1 MSPTTRTVC
10 WLCSIRLKRR
20 ARVTASGPSDEPVK
34 FLGRIITGPGAE
46 SHQRNQFEKV
56 FDGDLLT
63 VLDGPDAASYWVGL
77 DLGQSQ
83 PIQRLRYAGRV
94 GQEQRMVGG
103 IFQASDAADFSTN
116 VVDLWVVTDQPPR
129 GWVTRNLESS
139 VTARY
144 VRYVPPPNSSGN
156 IAEFEVRGPAAGTVL
171 EQQVRRLLAD
181 PRAKSLTET
190 VALHWLQIHKLPT
203 ARPSTEFFPEFHA
216 NLRQAMFDETA
227 LFCETLRLEDRSVL
241 EFLDADYTFVNE
253 ELAKSYGLPE
263 VTGKESRGVQSAGVQ
278 CSSFA
283 HK

>member
-1 MSPTTRTVC
+1 MQTVC

-46 SHQRNQFEKV
+46 SHQGNHFGKV

-144 VRYVPPPNSSGN
+144 VRYVPPPNSFGN
-156 IAEFEVRGPAAGTVL
+156 IAEFKVRGPAAGTVL

-190 VALHWLQIHKLPT
+190 FALHWLQIHKLPT

-241 EFLDADYTFVNE
+241 EFLDADYTFVND
-253 ELAKSYGLPE
+253 ELAKSYGLPD
-263 VTGKESRGVQSAGVQ
+263 VTGKELRGVQLVGVQ

-283 HK
+283 HR

>member
-1 MSPTTRTVC
+1 MQTVC

-46 SHQRNQFEKV
+46 SHQGNHFGKV
-56 FDGDLLT
+56 IDGDLLT

-83 PIQRLRYAGRV
+83 PIQRLRDAGRV

-144 VRYVPPPNSSGN
+144 VPPPNSFGN
-156 IAEFEVRGPAAGTVL
+156 IAEFKVRGPAAGTVL

-190 VALHWLQIHKLPT
+190 FALHWLQIHKLPT

-253 ELAKSYGLPE
+253 ELAKSYGLPD
-263 VTGKESRGVQSAGVQ
+263 VTGKELRGVQLVGVQ

-283 HK
+283 HR

>member
-1 MSPTTRTVC
+1 MQTVC

-46 SHQRNQFEKV
+46 SHQGNHFGKV
-56 FDGDLLT
+56 IDGDLLT

-83 PIQRLRYAGRV
+83 PIQRLRDAGRV

-144 VRYVPPPNSSGN
+144 VRYVPPPNSFGN
-156 IAEFEVRGPAAGTVL
+156 IAEFKVRGPAAGTVL

-190 VALHWLQIHKLPT
+190 FALHWLQIHKLPT

-253 ELAKSYGLPE
+253 ELAKSYGLPD
-263 VTGKESRGVQSAGVQ
+263 VTGKELRGVQLVGVQ

-283 HK
+283 HR

>member
-1 MSPTTRTVC
+1 MQTVC

-46 SHQRNQFEKV
+46 SHQGNHFGKV
-56 FDGDLLT
+56 IDGDLLT

-83 PIQRLRYAGRV
+83 PIQRLRDAGRV

-144 VRYVPPPNSSGN
+144 VRYVPPPNSFGN
-156 IAEFEVRGPAAGTVL
+156 IAEFEVRGLAAGTVL
-171 EQQVRRLLAD
+171 EQQVRRMLAD
-181 PRAKSLTET
+181 PRAKSLTEIF
-190 VALHWLQIHKLPT
+190 ALHWLQIHKLPT

-253 ELAKSYGLPE
+253 ELAKSYGLPD
-263 VTGKESRGVQSAGVQ
+263 VTGKELRGVQLVGVQ

-283 HK
+283 HR

>member
-1 MSPTTRTVC
+1 M
-10 WLCSIRLKRR
+10 
-20 ARVTASGPSDEPVK
+20 ARMQQVIGWDW
-34 FLGRIITGPGAE
+34 I
-46 SHQRNQFEKV
+46 
-56 FDGDLLT
+56 
-63 VLDGPDAASYWVGL
+63 LDNHSLFNVAAM
-77 DLGQSQ
+77 
-83 PIQRLRYAGRV
+83 RV

-144 VRYVPPPNSSGN
+144 VPPPNSFGN
-156 IAEFEVRGPAAGTVL
+156 IAEFKVRGPAAGTVL

-190 VALHWLQIHKLPT
+190 FALHWLQIHKLPT

-227 LFCETLRLEDRSVL
+227 LFCETLRLEDHRVL

-253 ELAKSYGLPE
+253 ELAKSYGLPD
-263 VTGKESRGVQSAGVQ
+263 VTGKELRGVQLVGVQ

-283 HK
+283 HR

>member
-1 MSPTTRTVC
+1 MQTVC

-46 SHQRNQFEKV
+46 SHQGNHFGKV
-56 FDGDLLT
+56 IDGDLLT

-144 VRYVPPPNSSGN
+144 VPPPNSFGN
-156 IAEFEVRGPAAGTVL
+156 IAEFKVRGPAAGTVL

-190 VALHWLQIHKLPT
+190 FALHWLQIHKLPT

-241 EFLDADYTFVNE
+241 EFLDADYTFVND
-253 ELAKSYGLPE
+253 ELAKSYGLPD
-263 VTGKESRGVQSAGVQ
+263 VTGKELRGVQLVGVQ

-283 HK
+283 HR